1 MKVCTVLLTPMRR
14 RLREESEKCDERA
27 NERESGIS
35 SEDLYANIFAKDAEK
50 ISVHFA
56 PTTMPQGY
64 EYAKQLWAILT

>member
-1 MKVCTVLLTPMRR
+1 MN
-14 RLREESEKCDERA
+14 EEEGASGRA
-27 NERESGIS
+27 SGIS

-64 EYAKQLWAILT
+64 EYAKQLWAVLT